1 MKRVALAVLSAAV
14 LTFLVGSS
22 PVSAQLERAQV
33 RGRVFDTDHNPIAD
47 VVVKFTYK
55 GEKSGSQSVFKVS
68 TDKKGGFVRIGIP
81 IGNYALTFFKPGY
94 KLQTIESVLSG
105 MGGLSEIPDVVL
117 VKLPEG
123 AQGLP
128 PDASK
133 EDIDAAQKRA
143 EQTAKLRK
151 VINDAMAA
159 VEAKDWATAEGLL
172 YQVLKEAP
180 NQPIVYVNLGYIAR
194 EKGNLPAAE
203 DAYRKAVE
211 LDPADGESLAILG
224 VVLESN
230 GKRAEALDLL
240 VKAAPRFE
248 SNLAF
253 QSALGAIAMNG
264 GRNEEAEAAF
274 KKVLALKP
282 SSAEA
287 HLHLA
292 TFALN
297 RGNTEEAL
305 GHLKQCVA
313 LAPAG
318 SPNSDLAKQLI
329 AALAKK

>member
-1 MKRVALAVLSAAV
+1 MKRVALAGLSAAI
-14 LTFLVGSS
+14 LMFLVGSS
-22 PVSAQLERAQV
+22 PVSAGELAQV
-33 RGRVFDTDHNPIAD
+33 RGRVFDTEHNPLLD
-47 VVVKFTYK
+47 VVVKFDFK
-55 GEKSGSQSVFKVS
+55 GESIGALTTFKVK

-81 IGNYALTFFKPGY
+81 GGNYTVTFFKPGY
-94 KLQTIESVLSG
+94 KLQTISSVFSG
-105 MGGLSEIPDVVL
+105 VEGLSEIPDVVL
-117 VKLPEG
+117 DKLPEG
-123 AQGLP
+123 AQGLS

-133 EDIDAAQKRA
+133 EDIDAAQKKA
-143 EQTAKLRK
+143 AQTAKLRK
-151 VINDAMAA
+151 VINDAMTA

-172 YQVLKEAP
+172 NQVLKEAP

-194 EKGNLPAAE
+194 QKGDLPAAE
-203 DAYRKAVE
+203 VAYRKAVE
-211 LDPADGESLAILG
+211 LDPADGESLAVLA

-230 GKRAEALDLL
+230 DKRAEAVDLL

-248 SNLAF
+248 NNLTF
-253 QSALGAIAMNG
+253 QSALGAIAMNS

-297 RGNTEEAL
+297 KGKTEEAL
-305 GHLKQCVA
+305 AHLKDCVA

-329 AALAKK
+329 AALTKK